1 MTWCIFDY
9 WEFVL
14 FWVYFFFAFH
24 PTQAAQPLEL
34 SNSSV
39 PKVFEKQCI
48 TSNWKLSLRSN
59 RAWRLWP
66 GTTSQS
72 LQARK
77 KREARSDSTA
87 CFKCKQIVQ
96 PSSELLC
103 TYDRSD
109 RYFLSRRRLISSFF
123 NFSCLNSVLTLVFCE
138 ILNYIASAAA
148 KFRYFRCRFTL
159 KSLRNSKLWSL
170 TSAPATEPQQ
180 WRINTIAPC
189 QLVITCVSPSFS
201 FSFLF
206 CRIKIP
212 MWSSTTLQ

>member
-1 MTWCIFDY
+1 MDKFVVAFPHHEVGGCFKLKWEIRQRCTGFWTLSSCCSIANNKLKTASSLSTWSKTLPLSVVPWRDVFLIIESLCCF
-9 WEFVL
+9 EFT
-14 FWVYFFFAFH
+14 FFFH

-66 GTTSQS
+66 STTSQS

-103 TYDRSD
+103 IHDRSD
-109 RYFLSRRRLISSFF
+109 RYFLSWRRLISSFF
-123 NFSCLNSVLTLVFCE
+123 NFSCSNSVLTLSF
-138 ILNYIASAAA
+138 A
-148 KFRYFRCRFTL
+148 KF
-159 KSLRNSKLWSL
+159 
-170 TSAPATEPQQ
+170 
-180 WRINTIAPC
+180 
-189 QLVITCVSPSFS
+189 
-201 FSFLF
+201 
-206 CRIKIP
+206 
-212 MWSSTTLQ
+212 